1 MADVLQVL
9 TAFGAGLLSFFS
21 PCVLPLIP
29 AYICFITGLSAEEL
43 SAPKEK
49 DFQKVKTILSEKK
62 YVTKFNIINMVTIA
76 IIIAQVKIPGDI
88 TP

>member
-1 MADVLQVL
+1 VANPVLWDQAVQQVPALLVFKRGLLKMTDVLQIL
-9 TAFGAGLLSFFS
+9 TAFGTGLLSFFS

-49 DFQKVKTILSEKK
+49 DFNK
-62 YVTKFNIINMVTIA
+62 
-76 IIIAQVKIPGDI
+76 
-88 TP
+88 